1 MGGEGQGKQEPP
13 CVQAPS
19 AIQEDHHGHP
29 YLYTPRPA
37 PMHGPGCVKAWG
49 EQDHLRLPPGLH
61 SLPNLVLQITLGF
74 YWGQSQPWPIRA
86 PAIEPTL
93 LWKTQNGKQSAS
105 LERCVGRQPWLSGD
119 HGPRDCGAEPVQSR
133 LSPKAV

>member
-1 MGGEGQGKQEPP
+1 
-13 CVQAPS
+13 
-19 AIQEDHHGHP
+19 
-29 YLYTPRPA
+29 
-37 PMHGPGCVKAWG
+37 MHGPGCAKAWG

-105 LERCVGRQPWLSGD
+105 LKGVWVGSPGSAVTM
-119 HGPRDCGAEPVQSR
+119 GPGIVELNLC
-133 LSPKAV
+133 SPGHHQKQYDFWGT